1 MLIYEKCVSEN
12 ICFLNFRFTYGLAKE
27 LFNATS
33 KEDLETKVTRVETF
47 R

>member
-1 MLIYEKCVSEN
+1 MKIFVLFLI
-12 ICFLNFRFTYGLAKE
+12 LRFTYGLAKE